1 MKFLQSI
8 NNNHQNFYNNQ
19 LANKDKDYE
28 NVKDELKQ
36 ANMKNEKI
44 ISDYKNQLDQLQVHL
59 ILCNYF

>member
-1 MKFLQSI
+1 MQFLQSI

-28 NVKDELKQ
+28 NLKDEIKQ

-44 ISDYKNQLDQLQVHL
+44 ISDYKNQLNQHQVRL
-59 ILCNYF
+59 ISM